1 MPETM
6 TKTYHHNGPFPL
18 DAGGELPELDIVY
31 NTWGELNEKRD
42 NVIWICHALTA
53 NSDVEEWWPDM
64 ISERHFINPKKYFV
78 VCANIITSCYG
89 STSPMSINPKTGKKY
104 YRDFP
109 LVTMRDLA
117 KQHDILREHLGIDKI
132 YLMLGGSIGGMQTM
146 EYGIMF
152 PDRVENLLLSATS
165 ATQTA
170 WACAFDES
178 QRMAIVADKT
188 YFEDTDEGGIE
199 GMKVARSI
207 ALLSYRNSH
216 TYNDTQP
223 NDNEKIEEQRSCS
236 YQRYQGE
243 KLAKRYDAYSYYAIT
258 RLADSHNVG
267 RGRGSIEAALGLI
280 KARTLCIG
288 VSTDIL
294 YPPEEQ
300 RFLAKHIPNAT
311 YDEVGSPY
319 GHDGFLIEVKKI
331 NAVLE
336 THLGD

>member
-1 MPETM
+1 MIH
-6 TKTYHHNGPFPL
+6 TYYHNEPFEL
-18 DAGGELPELDIVY
+18 EAGGVLPEMQIVY
-31 NTWGELNEKRD
+31 HTWGELNEAKD

-53 NSDVEEWWPDM
+53 NSDVEDWWPGM
-64 ISERHFINPKKYFV
+64 IDERHFINPKKYFII
-78 VCANIITSCYG
+78 CANILSSCYG
-89 STSPMSINPKTGKKY
+89 STSPMSINPATGKKY
-104 YRDFP
+104 FRDFP
-109 LVTMRDLA
+109 LVTVRDVA
-117 KQHDILREHLGIDKI
+117 REHDTLRAHLGIEKI
-132 YLMLGGSIGGMQTM
+132 YLMLGGSVGGMQAM

-152 PDRVENLLLSATS
+152 PHRVENLMLSATS
-165 ATQTA
+165 STQTA

-178 QRMAIVADKT
+178 QRMAIKT
-188 YFEDTDEGGIE
+188 DPTFFDDVETGGLE

-223 NDNEKIEEQRSCS
+223 NDIEKMEEQRSCS
-236 YQRYQGE
+236 YQRYQGD

-258 RLADSHNVG
+258 RFVDSHNVG
-267 RGRGSIEAALGLI
+267 RGRGSVANALKQI
-280 KARTLCIG
+280 KAKTLCVG

-300 RFLAKHIPNAT
+300 RLLAQFIPNAT

-319 GHDGFLIEVKKI
+319 GHDGFLIEVQKI

-336 THLGD
+336 KHLGED

>member
-1 MPETM
+1 M
-6 TKTYHHNGPFPL
+6 TKTYHHSEPFKL
-18 DAGGELPELDIVY
+18 SAGGVLPEIDIVY
-31 NTWGELNEKRD
+31 NTWGKMNEKKD

-53 NSDVEEWWPDM
+53 NSDVMEWWPGM
-64 ISERHFINPKKYFV
+64 LSSRHFIDPEKHFI
-78 VCANIITSCYG
+78 VCANTIGSCYG

-109 LVTMRDLA
+109 LITMRDLA
-117 KQHDILREHLGIDKI
+117 TQHELLRKHLGIDKI
-132 YLMLGGSIGGMQTM
+132 FLMLGGSVGGMQTM
-146 EYGIMF
+146 EYGIMY
-152 PDRVENLLLSATS
+152 PDNVENLLMSATS

-178 QRMAIVADKT
+178 QRMAIEADPT
-188 YFEDTDEGGIE
+188 FTSDTDEGGLE

-207 ALLSYRNSH
+207 ALLSYRNSE

-223 NDNEKIEEQRSCS
+223 NDNEKILDQRACS

-243 KLAKRYDAYSYYAIT
+243 KLAKRYDAYSYYQMT
-258 RLADSHNVG
+258 LLADSHNVG
-267 RGRGSIEAALGLI
+267 RGRGGIDAALGLI
-280 KARTLCIG
+280 KARTLCVG

-300 RFLAKHIPNAT
+300 KFLAKHIPNAT

-319 GHDGFLIEVKKI
+319 GHDGFLIEIEKV

-336 THLGD
+336 KHLG

>member
-1 MPETM
+1 M
-6 TKTYHHNGPFPL
+6 TKTYHHKEAFQL
-18 DAGGELPELDIVY
+18 DAGGVLPELEIVY
-31 NTWGELNEKRD
+31 NTWGELNEKKD

-53 NSDVEEWWPDM
+53 NSDVEEWWPGM
-64 ISERHFINPKKYFV
+64 IGERHFINPKKYFV

-89 STSPMSINPKTGKKY
+89 STSPMSINPATGKKY

-152 PDRVENLLLSATS
+152 ADRVENLLLSATA
-165 ATQTA
+165 ATQSA

-178 QRMAIVADKT
+178 QRMAILADPT
-188 YFEDTDEGGIE
+188 YKEDTDKGGIE

-223 NDNEKIEEQRSCS
+223 NDDEKIEEQRSCS

-243 KLAKRYDAYSYYAIT
+243 KLALRYDAYSYFAIT

-267 RGRGSIEAALGLI
+267 RGRGSVEAGLGMI

-311 YDEVGSPY
+311 YDEVGSPF

>member
-1 MPETM
+1 M
-6 TKTYHHNGPFPL
+6 THTYRYEVPFEL
-18 DAGGELPELDIVY
+18 ECGGVLPELHIAY
-31 NTWGELNEKRD
+31 NTWGKMNDKKD

-53 NSDVEEWWPDM
+53 NSDVEDWWPGM
-64 ISERHFINPKKYFV
+64 LSKRHFINPEKYFI
-78 VCANIITSCYG
+78 VCANTIGSCYG
-89 STSPMSINPKTGKKY
+89 STSPMSINPTTGKKY

-109 LVTMRDLA
+109 LITMRDLA
-117 KQHDILREHLGIDKI
+117 RQHELLRLHLGIDKLF
-132 YLMLGGSIGGMQTM
+132 LMLGGSVGGMQTM
-146 EYGIMF
+146 EYGIMY
-152 PDRVENLLLSATS
+152 PENVENLLMSATS

-178 QRMAIVADKT
+178 QRMAIVADPT
-188 YFEDTDEGGIE
+188 FISDTDTGGLE

-207 ALLSYRNSH
+207 ALLSYRNSE

-223 NDNEKIEEQRSCS
+223 NDNEKITEQRACS

-243 KLAKRYDAYSYYAIT
+243 KLAKRYDAYSYYQMT
-258 RLADSHNVG
+258 LLADSHNVG
-267 RGRGSIEAALGLI
+267 RGRGSVEEALKKI

-288 VSTDIL
+288 ISTDIL

-300 RFLAKHIPNAT
+300 KLLAKHIPNAT

-319 GHDGFLIEVKKI
+319 GHDGFLIEVEKI

-336 THLGD
+336 KHLKD

>member
-1 MPETM
+1 M
-6 TKTYHHNGPFPL
+6 TKFFHYKHAFPL
-18 DAGGELPELDIVY
+18 EAGGALPEIDIAY
-31 NTWGELNEKRD
+31 NTWGELNAEKD

-53 NSDVEEWWPDM
+53 NSDVQDWWPGM
-64 ISERHFINPKKYFV
+64 ISNRHFINPEKYFI
-78 VCANIITSCYG
+78 VCANILSSCYG
-89 STSPMSINPKTGKKY
+89 STSPMSINPATGKRY

-117 KQHDILREHLGIDKI
+117 HQHDLLRQHLGIEQI
-132 YLMLGGSIGGMQTM
+132 YLMLGGSVGGMQTM

-152 PDRVENLLLSATS
+152 PDKVKNLLISATS

-178 QRMAIVADKT
+178 QRMAILADPTFDSCTEK
-188 YFEDTDEGGIE
+188 GGIE

-207 ALLSYRNSH
+207 ALLSYRNSE

-223 NDNEKIEEQRSCS
+223 NDNEVITDQKVCS

-243 KLAKRYDAYSYYAIT
+243 KLAKRYDAYSYYQMT
-258 RLADSHNVG
+258 LLADSHNVG
-267 RGRGSIEAALGLI
+267 RGRGSIENALGMI
-280 KARTLCIG
+280 KARTLAVGI
-288 VSTDIL
+288 STDLL
-294 YPPEEQ
+294 YPTKEQ
-300 RFLAKHIPNAT
+300 RFLAKHIPNAS

-319 GHDGFLIEVKKI
+319 GHDGFLIEVGKI

-336 THLGD
+336 KYLGD

>member
-1 MPETM
+1 M
-6 TKTYHHNGPFPL
+6 TKTYHHKEPFHL
-18 DAGGELPELDIVY
+18 DAGGVLPEVEIVY
-31 NTWGELNEKRD
+31 NTWGQLNEKKD

-53 NSDVEEWWPDM
+53 NSDIEEWWPGM
-64 ISERHFINPKKYFV
+64 IGERHFINPKKYFV
-78 VCANIITSCYG
+78 VCANIIGSCYG
-89 STSPMSINPKTGKKY
+89 STSPMSINPLTGKKY

-117 KQHDILREHLGIDKI
+117 QQHDTLREHLGIEKI

-178 QRMAIVADKT
+178 QRMAITADPT
-188 YFEDTDEGGIE
+188 YTSDTDAGGIE

-207 ALLSYRNSH
+207 ALLSYRNSY

-243 KLAKRYDAYSYYAIT
+243 KLALRYDAYSYYAIT
-258 RLADSHNVG
+258 RIADSHNVG
-267 RGRGSIEAALGLI
+267 RGRGSIDAALGKI

-336 THLGD
+336 THLGE

>member
-1 MPETM
+1 MIH
-6 TKTYHHNGPFPL
+6 TYHHNKPFVL
-18 DAGGELPELDIVY
+18 ETGEIFPEIDIVY
-31 NTWGELNEKRD
+31 HTWGKMNEKKN

-53 NSDVEEWWPDM
+53 NSDVEDWWPGM
-64 ISERHFINPKKYFV
+64 ISKRHFINPDNYFI
-78 VCANIITSCYG
+78 VCANILGSCYG

-117 KQHDILREHLGIDKI
+117 KEHDLLREHLGIDKI

-152 PDRVENLLLSATS
+152 PNRVENLLLSATS
-165 ATQTA
+165 SIQTP

-178 QRMAIVADKT
+178 QRMAILADPT
-188 YFEDTDEGGIE
+188 FYEDRDKGGIE

-216 TYNDTQP
+216 IYNDTQP
-223 NDNEKIEEQRSCS
+223 LDMEKLEEQRACS
-236 YQRYQGE
+236 YQRYQGD
-243 KLAKRYDAYSYYAIT
+243 KLSKRYDAYSYYAIM
-258 RLADSHNVG
+258 RLSDTHNVG
-267 RGRGSIEAALGLI
+267 RGRESVENALKMI

-294 YPPEEQ
+294 YPPIEQ
-300 RFLAKHIPNAT
+300 RLLAKHIPNAT
-311 YDEVGSPY
+311 YDEIGSPY
-319 GHDGFLIEVKKI
+319 GHDGFLIEVQKI

-336 THLGD
+336 KHLE